1 MKNIQQIFLDEI
13 LLFVEETGKS
23 VELNLIAQAKINLNL
38 NILGKRSDNYHELET
53 VMQSIALHDQI
64 KIIANPISQLPQDL
78 GSQILLESY
87 LADDKVNRTAINN
100 NFDDLNEI
108 KSNLIYKAAKSFLD
122 FFQIKANLK
131 IILKKQI
138 PISAGLA
145 GGSTDAAATLKGLLI
160 LFNYLHINPVNK
172 NNFFLSSRDSCIKFK
187 ELLPMAEKI
196 GADVPFCLHQG
207 TALCKGKGEK
217 IFPLQS
223 FALRPLILYNSAL
236 PVFTAE
242 AFKQID
248 AKFFASKQLDS
259 QSLIDQY
266 NLQLNRGFSIMNQ
279 SWQNDFTD
287 FLLMD
292 HPHLQS
298 VIDLFKATDADFVR
312 FTGSGPTLFAF
323 YPSYTARDLAMQI
336 LSKQNLPGQL
346 ISTYTSNPR

>member
-172 NNFFLSSRDSCIKFK
+172 NNFFFKF
-187 ELLPMAEKI
+187 
-196 GADVPFCLHQG
+196 
-207 TALCKGKGEK
+207 
-217 IFPLQS
+217 
-223 FALRPLILYNSAL
+223 
-236 PVFTAE
+236 
-242 AFKQID
+242 
-248 AKFFASKQLDS
+248 
-259 QSLIDQY
+259 
-266 NLQLNRGFSIMNQ
+266 
-279 SWQNDFTD
+279 
-287 FLLMD
+287 
-292 HPHLQS
+292 
-298 VIDLFKATDADFVR
+298 
-312 FTGSGPTLFAF
+312 
-323 YPSYTARDLAMQI
+323 
-336 LSKQNLPGQL
+336 
-346 ISTYTSNPR
+346 